1 MNKTATPEPTAP
13 NHALLTPQKPM
24 HREPPLW
31 TSCLTSKPL
40 WSGDP
45 ADLPRPRTDR
55 SKPLFPVLETILGTW
70 DPARHPLYRVAPQQ
84 PMHREA
90 VGSPPPVALA
100 ACAGKGANA
109 DMHRR
114 DEGGEVRQGP
124 SSPPPN
130 QPPAVSVSPPQ
141 NPMHRET
148 PPIGPLRN
156 GNPRGNPNL
165 APRCGARTRA
175 GCPCK
180 GPAMKNGRC
189 RMHGGASTGPKTP
202 EGRARIAAART
213 TSSPEFRALQAQ
225 TALLTARNRVLLA
238 AVKTGLPMEDLAPLI
253 HRIKPETR
261 YSPYAVSPLLLL
273 GTDLTPAEARAL
285 IALIRDPTVVPGT
298 GPMGAHRVRVGGQ
311 NRHPRDKP
319 HGR

>member
-1 MNKTATPEPTAP
+1 MNKTAAPKPTAP

-124 SSPPPN
+124 SSPPRT
-130 QPPAVSVSPPQ
+130 S
-141 NPMHRET
+141 HR
-148 PPIGPLRN
+148 PYPS
-156 GNPRGNPNL
+156 
-165 APRCGARTRA
+165 ARR
-175 GCPCK
+175 
-180 GPAMKNGRC
+180 
-189 RMHGGASTGPKTP
+189 KTP
-202 EGRARIAAART
+202 CTVRLPPSVRCATAIPEATRT
-213 TSSPEFRALQAQ
+213 SP
-225 TALLTARNRVLLA
+225 LA
-238 AVKTGLPMEDLAPLI
+238 AVPEPAPV
-253 HRIKPETR
+253 
-261 YSPYAVSPLLLL
+261 A
-273 GTDLTPAEARAL
+273 PAKAR
-285 IALIRDPTVVPGT
+285 R
-298 GPMGAHRVRVGGQ
+298 
-311 NRHPRDKP
+311 
-319 HGR
+319 